1 MCVCGGGTLPHYGQ
15 NCCFTVTWVS
25 FSPPHTHT
33 FQVYHGQTL
42 GPTLCS
48 CGPLMSLGCGDQ
60 ATSFSPFLSPPLGL
74 GKQAT
79 SVPFW
84 GQSDRVRYNPTGP

>member
-1 MCVCGGGTLPHYGQ
+1 MCVGGGELFHTMGRTAASQ
-15 NCCFTVTWVS
+15 SRGSVS
-25 FSPPHTHT
+25 APPHTHT
-33 FQVYHGQTL
+33 FQVYRGQTL